1 MKALITLLFTGSLFS
16 LVWGQHFENHNY
28 CSKRD
33 AFKNHQLKSN
43 TLTVAQIDE
52 TEKYDVYYYA
62 LDVSLSN
69 LSTAISGTAAIHA
82 KSVVAIDSVLFE
94 LFSTLTISE
103 IRFNA
108 IPTLFSRMGSAV
120 YVPVNIPANT
130 PFKIEIDYSGTP
142 PTAATN
148 PLGGS
153 GMSNAT
159 SPTWGNQV
167 TWSLSQP
174 FSAYEWWPCKQSL
187 TDKADSCEVKITVP
201 SNCKAGSNGKLIQ
214 VVDLGNGTTRYEWK
228 HRHAIDYYLI
238 SIAVARYVEYNVFAN
253 PPGATNPILIQNF
266 IYDNP
271 ATLTNFQTDIDE
283 TADFMELFTEMFGPY
298 PFDDEKYGHCM
309 APFSGGMEHQTMTT
323 QGFFEKSLTA
333 HELGHQWWGDNVTCA
348 SWADIW
354 VNEGFASYSDYLM
367 IENIYPAER
376 AQYMTDVHTNVMSQ
390 PDGSV
395 YVLDSLNENRIF
407 SGRLSYDK
415 GSAIIHT
422 LRFLINDDL
431 LFFQTL
437 RNFQN
442 TFADS
447 VAKGLDIKE
456 AFEVS
461 SGVDLNDFFNQWYF
475 GQGYPTYSAKWN
487 QIGTDLLLEISH
499 TASASGST
507 PTFTNPLE
515 IRFTRTGLPDTTI
528 RFDVNANTCQYLVPN
543 TGTISSIAQFDPNNW
558 IINKSG
564 TKVYDPNFFLT
575 VNENEM
581 VSGFKIYPNPV
592 EDDLNIVALDK
603 NVAYR
608 IYITDANGKRITSNL
623 LKDQLT
629 ISTSA
634 LEQGKYVLSL
644 FKENQ
649 LVESIPF
656 IKH

>member
-1 MKALITLLFTGSLFS
+1 MKALITLFFIGSLS
-16 LVWGQHFENHNY
+16 AIGWGQHLENHNY

-52 TEKYDVYYYA
+52 TEKYDVHYYA
-62 LDVSLSN
+62 LDLKMSN
-69 LSTAISGTAAIHA
+69 LSTDIIGICNINA
-82 KSVVAIDSVLFE
+82 KSLEAIDSVLFE
-94 LFSTLTISE
+94 LFSSLTITQ
-103 IRFNA
+103 IRFNGV
-108 IPTLFSRMGSAV
+108 PVNFSRTGSAV

-130 PFKIEIDYSGTP
+130 SFKIDIDYNGTP
-142 PTAATN
+142 PTATTN

-153 GMSNAT
+153 GMTNAT
-159 SPTWGNQV
+159 SPSWGNQV

-187 TDKADSCEVKITVP
+187 TDKADSCAVKVTVP
-201 SNCKAGSNGKLIQ
+201 SNCKAGSNGKLMN

-238 SIAVARYVEYNVFAN
+238 SVAVAKYVEYNVLAN
-253 PPGATNPILIQNF
+253 PAGSTSPVLIQNF

-271 ATLTNFQTDIDE
+271 ATLANFQSDIDE
-283 TADFMELFTEMFGPY
+283 TADFMELFAGMFGPY

-309 APFSGGMEHQTMTT
+309 APLSGGMEHQTMTT

-367 IENIYPAER
+367 IENLYPAER
-376 AQYMTDVHTNVMSQ
+376 AQYMTDVHTSVMTQ

-422 LRFLINDDL
+422 LRFVVDNDP

-447 VAKGLDIKE
+447 VAKGLDVKE
-456 AFEVS
+456 AFEAS
-461 SGVDLNDFFNQWYF
+461 SGLDLNDFFNQWYF
-475 GQGYPTYSAKWN
+475 GQGYPTYSARWN
-487 QIGTDLLLEISH
+487 QIGSDLLLEITH
-499 TASASGST
+499 TSSAPFATS
-507 PTFTNPLE
+507 TFTNPLE
-515 IRFTRTGLPDTTI
+515 IRFTRSGQPDTTI
-528 RFDVNANTCQYLVPN
+528 RFDVSANTCQYLVSN
-543 TGTISSIAQFDPNNW
+543 AGTVSSLAQFDPNNW
-558 IINKSG
+558 VINKSG

-575 VNENEM
+575 INENDM
-581 VSGFKIYPNPV
+581 ASGFKLYPNPV
-592 EDDLNIVALDK
+592 EDDLNIVAIDK
-603 NVAYR
+603 NTAYQV
-608 IYITDANGKRITSNL
+608 YITDANGKRITSGL
-623 LKDQLT
+623 FKDQLT
-629 ISTSA
+629 LSTST
-634 LEQGKYVLSL
+634 LDHGKYVLSL

-649 LVESIPF
+649 LVEAIPF
-656 IKH
+656 IKQ